1 VALSEYCDHAE
12 DLAARHEVIVME
24 GVGGW
29 EVPLTQKETFADL
42 AEALGWPVILVA
54 ANRLGMLNHAL
65 LTEHAIRDR
74 GLTLA
79 ALVMNHLAEERDV
92 AMVTNRAI
100 LAERLQ
106 GPLLV
111 ELMSG
116 QDWLEDELVARV
128 KA

>member
-1 VALSEYCDHAE
+1 
-12 DLAARHEVIVME
+12 
-24 GVGGW
+24 
-29 EVPLTQKETFADL
+29 L
-42 AEALGWPVILVA
+42 AEALGWSVILVA
-54 ANRLGMLNHAL
+54 ANRLGMLNHSL

-79 ALVMNHLAEERDV
+79 ALVMNHLVEERDV

-111 ELMSG
+111 ELMPG

-128 KA
+128 KS